1 MYSTLNVSIG
11 RFQKISILYHGRLL
25 GFLKGRGGGGGFTR
39 AWGVFT
45 IGNPKAWEN
54 STGGMSGVESVE

>member
-1 MYSTLNVSIG
+1 MRDPDFEIRDGG
-11 RFQKISILYHGRLL
+11 RSSRP
-25 GFLKGRGGGGGFTR
+25 GGGGGGGGGSTR